1 MRTLRPK
8 TPLLYDQQQ
17 TFNIGGSKMLR
28 FSSSDELTVVGT
40 GITVFEALKAADD
53 LKKENINIR
62 VVDCYSIN
70 PIDADTLKNCL
81 QETKKKVV
89 ITVEDH
95 FEHGGMGDFASA
107 AISGMEGQVIKM
119 AVTKISCIF
128 PIWASVPYGVLPSGV
143 AAISSGLTIALV
155 KPLNPPKATTTIAI
169 KSIAICAP

>member
-1 MRTLRPK
+1 MINHKGFVYMRTLRPK

-119 AVTKISCIF
+119 AVTKISE
-128 PIWASVPYGVLPSGV
+128 SGTKDELLKDAGINADKIVEKVKSLVRVIEPV
-143 AAISSGLTIALV
+143 A
-155 KPLNPPKATTTIAI
+155 
-169 KSIAICAP
+169 